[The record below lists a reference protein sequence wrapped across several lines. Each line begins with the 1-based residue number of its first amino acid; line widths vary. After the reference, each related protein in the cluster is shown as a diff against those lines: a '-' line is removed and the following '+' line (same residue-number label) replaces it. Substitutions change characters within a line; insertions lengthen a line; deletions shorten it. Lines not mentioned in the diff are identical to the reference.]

1 VELTEDAQKDGAKLV
16 TGGEQFGQG
25 YHLEPTAL
33 VGASKD
39 SRVYQEEIFAP
50 ICSIYPFDEEEEVS
64 QTFLPIIRW
73 C

>member
-1 VELTEDAQKDGAKLV
+1 
-16 TGGEQFGQG
+16 
-25 YHLEPTAL
+25 
-33 VGASKD
+33 
-39 SRVYQEEIFAP
+39 VYQEEIFAP